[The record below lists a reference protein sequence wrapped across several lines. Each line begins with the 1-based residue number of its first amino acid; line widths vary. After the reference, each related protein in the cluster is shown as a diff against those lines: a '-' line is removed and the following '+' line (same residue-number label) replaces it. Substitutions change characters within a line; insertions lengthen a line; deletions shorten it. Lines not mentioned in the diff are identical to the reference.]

1 MHPDPQ
7 PHTARAGV
15 GAIARLS
22 GTFLA
27 VRAPPVT
34 FFVVTRIAII
44 GTGYVGLTTGACF
57 AHLGHEVVCADI
69 DPAKVERLNRG
80 EVPIVEH
87 RLDELVADGLR
98 NGNLRFVLGAANAVA
113 DCEIAFLCVPTPQG
127 EDGSA
132 DLSYVETAAAEIAPV
147 LPYEAIVVNKSTVP
161 VGSTKVVER
170 VMKRPDV
177 RVVSNPEFLR
187 EGSAVEDF
195 LNPDRVVVGA
205 DDRAAAIAVGSLYD
219 KVRAQIIVTDP
230 ASAETIKYAANAF
243 LATKLSFINAIAA
256 ICEGVGA
263 DVNDVVVGMGYD
275 KRIGTEFLRP
285 GPGWGGSCFDGAE
298 TLLVRSQGAIR
309 LVRFDQ
315 LVELPLDDLEV
326 LSWAEGQ
333 VIPEF
338 QPAIAVTQ
346 RPYSGDM
353 IELRTKMGRRLTITA
368 DHPMFI
374 RTAEGSVEV
383 RTAETLTTSD
393 WLPVSLGAP
402 LGDALG
408 PEHASMFD
416 AVHHAGLEWG
426 QVILRLTDEQMHI
439 ARTVDHVLP
448 PNRRW
453 DYRRSKTLRLHEA
466 ALLRLPL
473 RTAQLGSAR
482 NGTYVPANI
491 EFTETFWEVIGLY
504 LAEGHLTTDGARRRL
519 AWSFH
524 PSAEAHLVQFVA
536 DYWRSLGVKT
546 TVRQMSTAVQVSI
559 SSRVLAAWFE
569 QCLGTG
575 TNCYNHRIPDAVWSA
590 SDEAKQALLRG
601 LWAGDGS
608 WSLLNGGPSVAL
620 EYGTASPALADG
632 MLRLLAEQ
640 GVVARQ
646 KVGRTARSTVDT
658 HWLVISGADQ
668 IEHCSWLLEP
678 HERQSVQAQ
687 LNAQSKRIAPTGYRV
702 DRKGT
707 AWVRITD
714 LQRRHSDQ
722 LVYSVEVARNHSVV
736 TTGGLVAHNCF
747 PKDSRA
753 LLKIANEAG
762 YRFDLLAGVITVNE
776 EQLDRVADKIRSAV
790 GAPLEGKTIAV
801 WGLTFKART
810 DDLRDSPSIAIVN
823 RLLSTGATI
832 RAYDPTVTEMRP
844 GVPDGITIC
853 TSPYEAVEEAD
864 VLAVL
869 TEWDEFRWIEPRKVA
884 TAMRARQVVD
894 GRNLLDRNDWQR
906 AGFIHQGIGR

>member
-1 MHPDPQ
+1 M
-7 PHTARAGV
+7 
-15 GAIARLS
+15 
-22 GTFLA
+22 
-27 VRAPPVT
+27 
-34 FFVVTRIAII
+34 TRIAII

-87 RLDELVADGLR
+87 RLDELVTEGLR

-132 DLSYVETAAAEIAPV
+132 DLSYVETAAAEIAAV

-315 LVELPLDDLEV
+315 LVDLPLDDLEI

-338 QPAIAVTQ
+338 QSAIAVTQ

-402 LGDALG
+402 LGDTLG
-408 PEHASMFD
+408 APSIWNTSIEAK
-416 AVHHAGLEWG
+416 
-426 QVILRLTDEQMHI
+426 EQFVNQFVEGPTFRVSD
-439 ARTVDHVLP
+439 RT
-448 PNRRW
+448 
-453 DYRRSKTLRLHEA
+453 EA
-466 ALLRLPL
+466 DTLLRL
-473 RTAQLGSAR
+473 LGEL
-482 NGTYVPANI
+482 GI
-491 EFTETFWEVIGLY
+491 
-504 LAEGHLTTDGARRRL
+504 
-519 AWSFH
+519 
-524 PSAEAHLVQFVA
+524 VA
-536 DYWRSLGVKT
+536 DLT
-546 TVRQMSTAVQVSI
+546 
-559 SSRVLAAWFE
+559 
-569 QCLGTG
+569 
-575 TNCYNHRIPDAVWSA
+575 DSA
-590 SDEAKQALLRG
+590 SDTLIITPRE
-601 LWAGDGS
+601 
-608 WSLLNGGPSVAL
+608 
-620 EYGTASPALADG
+620 
-632 MLRLLAEQ
+632 
-640 GVVARQ
+640 
-646 KVGRTARSTVDT
+646 
-658 HWLVISGADQ
+658 
-668 IEHCSWLLEP
+668 
-678 HERQSVQAQ
+678 
-687 LNAQSKRIAPTGYRV
+687 TGYRV

-776 EQLDRVADKIRSAV
+776 EQLDRVADKIRTAA
-790 GAPLEGKTIAV
+790 GAPLEGKTVAV

-853 TSPYEAVEEAD
+853 ASPYEAVEEAD